1 MERISVLMDGEL
13 ENKEAIGEFER
24 LRGEPALR
32 DTWGV
37 YHLIGDA
44 LRGDSRVTAGFTGR
58 FGERLDQEPVVLA
71 PRHRPSL
78 RAIGRTALPIAASI
92 FGAAVAAWLV
102 IYDNPFES
110 RSTATTQQS
119 RPSIAQKQSS
129 TPQEVAQ
136 VAAAPASAAVNE
148 YLLAHQ
154 QFSPSTAM
162 QGVASYVRTVSVQES
177 DLR

>member
-13 ENKEAIGEFER
+13 ENKEAMGEFER
-24 LRGEPALR
+24 LRGDSALR
-32 DTWGV
+32 ETWDI

-58 FGERLDQEPVVLA
+58 FGERLDREPVVLA
-71 PRHRPSL
+71 PRRRPTL
-78 RAIGRTALPIAASI
+78 RVIARAALPIAASVC
-92 FGAAVAAWLV
+92 GVVVVAWLV
-102 IYDNPFES
+102 IYNNPFES
-110 RSTATTQQS
+110 HPMATAQRS
-119 RPSIAQKQSS
+119 RPSIAQKQL
-129 TPQEVAQ
+129 TAPQELAQ
-136 VAAAPASAAVNE
+136 VAAAPASASVNE

-177 DLR
+177 DIR